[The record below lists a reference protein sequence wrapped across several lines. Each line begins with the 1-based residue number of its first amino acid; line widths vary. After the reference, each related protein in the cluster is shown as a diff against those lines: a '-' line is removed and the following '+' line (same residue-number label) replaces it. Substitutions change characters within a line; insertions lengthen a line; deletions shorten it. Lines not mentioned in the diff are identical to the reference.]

1 MRIFCFN
8 QFVKFSLSLTSWVRR
23 KCPFDPTVLNQHNWP
38 HSYIYRYI
46 KVMRMIYTYVCIY
59 VDKLK
64 CKYILMMM
72 KTDIFG
78 FFRFEITLAQFSLYL
93 EVSFVCLLMCAYQ
106 HIIFHQCSTLKQY
119 SFRVV
124 LSCALNFDSFFML
137 HLFVVQILEPN

>member
-1 MRIFCFN
+1 MNFWFH

-46 KVMRMIYTYVCIY
+46 KVMRMIYTYISKY

-78 FFRFEITLAQFSLYL
+78 VFRFEITQAQFSLYL
-93 EVSFVCLLMCAYQ
+93 EVSFVCLLMSAYQ
-106 HIIFHQCSTLKQY
+106 HIIIHQCSTLKQY
-119 SFRVV
+119 SFSNI
-124 LSCALNFDSFFML
+124 LSGFKLCTEL
-137 HLFVVQILEPN
+137 